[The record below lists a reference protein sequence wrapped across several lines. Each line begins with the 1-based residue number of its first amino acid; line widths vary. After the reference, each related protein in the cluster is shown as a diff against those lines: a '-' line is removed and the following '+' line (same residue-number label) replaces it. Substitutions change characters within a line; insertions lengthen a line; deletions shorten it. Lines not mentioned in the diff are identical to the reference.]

1 MNTKVLVL
9 SVLLVAT
16 PLVAPAAPAAHDDED
31 TRPVAVDTSHFT
43 PHLQGRIESAAEG
56 GIVSLTRFLDRT
68 RKIYGLRLADVLKQD
83 ARAPGTL
90 VQAEAQAP
98 AAKATARPEPVQVTD
113 SR

>member
-1 MNTKVLVL
+1 MKTKVLVL

-16 PLVAPAAPAAHDDED
+16 PLPAPAAHDDED

-68 RKIYGLRLADVLKQD
+68 RKIYGLRLSDVLRQD
-83 ARAPGTL
+83 TRSPGALAATRTDTPAATPEPRTE
-90 VQAEAQAP
+90 VAQAESP
-98 AAKATARPEPVQVTD
+98 R
-113 SR
+113 